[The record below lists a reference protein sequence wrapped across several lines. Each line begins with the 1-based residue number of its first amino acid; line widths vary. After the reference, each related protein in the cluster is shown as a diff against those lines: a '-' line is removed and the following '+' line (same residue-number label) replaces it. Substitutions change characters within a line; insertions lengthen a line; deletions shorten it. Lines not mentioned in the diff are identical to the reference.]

1 MLKRMLHRI
10 VAHPQVY
17 DAVQR
22 LAGASKVERLLSRRV
37 PGRDRAARVLDV
49 GGGTGISRNLWP
61 DDCTYICLDVDM
73 EKLRGFSQKHITG
86 SPLLADATRIP
97 IRDGSLDTV
106 LCKLVTHH
114 LTDQAM
120 SALIDESAR
129 VLKDDGIFVFMDAVW
144 APRRPAGRLLWS
156 LDRGTNPRRADT
168 LRACISRR
176 FRIRHWEHFSI
187 YHEYV
192 LCIGTRA
199 GEHLAPEAGTLSD

>member
-37 PGRDRAARVLDV
+37 PGRDRSARVLDV

-61 DDCTYICLDVDM
+61 DDCT
-73 EKLRGFSQKHITG
+73 
-86 SPLLADATRIP
+86 DATRIP